1 MNLLSLSLS
10 CYITVSVN
18 VQSESADEP
27 TADFERRVRSG
38 PKERTQSATD
48 SVHIGPSLSVSGR
61 LVLTLI
67 LS

>member
-1 MNLLSLSLS
+1 MKLLLLSLS
-10 CYITVSVN
+10 CYMTVSVN

-48 SVHIGPSLSVSGR
+48 NVHIGPSLSVSGR